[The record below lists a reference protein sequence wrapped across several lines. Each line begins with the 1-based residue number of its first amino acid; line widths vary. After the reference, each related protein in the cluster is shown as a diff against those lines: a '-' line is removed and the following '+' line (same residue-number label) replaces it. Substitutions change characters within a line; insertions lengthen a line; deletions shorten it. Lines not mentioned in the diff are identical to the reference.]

1 MNFRTTLII
10 IVLLAGIAGA
20 YFLFFQ
26 QSPEDASTNE
36 KPPIH
41 QVYGIMREKVRQM
54 EVMFAD
60 TAYQDLKLVKDAT
73 GNWQLESPFQ
83 ADADSEK
90 LNQML
95 DDMLN
100 KRVKQTLEVPELTQ
114 YGLDTP
120 SITLSLW
127 TEQTSPAATFLIGKK
142 AINFSV
148 YAKEKSEAH
157 IFLIESSALDDLTK
171 SPADL
176 RSRSVIK
183 FNTETVSN
191 IQFVY
196 GDIGRNSNQR
206 SAVSGQ
212 QENGME
218 ERKGGRGGTHPP
230 TIPPFQLNADGFRKP
245 TADGYKTLNCEKRN
259 GTWFVMHPI
268 EAKADTQE
276 IESLLSELRLLQVST
291 FEADGADANVPTQL
305 EKSGLDAPRIQVKL
319 IDGNNIYAL
328 DIGSEVPPE
337 NGTQGSVYVKS
348 VHQEAIYTVNDDI
361 YKLLNKSVFDLRD
374 KRVIDFQRTD
384 TIRIE
389 IKQSKG
395 ITVCTKNYDNTW
407 ELQTPT
413 GRGWVTQPV
422 RADAKAVDDLLFGI
436 DSLEAAAFVDDPV
449 KNLASYGLAS
459 PSIEVAFTQ
468 RGQEE
473 PAVLRIGDY
482 TQDGTV
488 YVKAEQSDQVTRVE
502 RALIDKIAMG
512 AAWLRDKQ
520 VLNFHID
527 DAIRFTWHGEE
538 SLTCQR
544 LGTNWRLTAPVKEEA
559 NNAEVNAIIYELD
572 DLMADAFVR
581 NEPAL
586 TDAITGF
593 RTPQIQLTIE
603 LRNQKVYTLQVGN
616 QAEASGRFYA
626 RLQHE
631 PNLIFLLNAEL
642 VPKLKTTL
650 TLLRTPE

>member
-1 MNFRTTLII
+1 MNFKTTLII

-26 QSPEDASTNE
+26 QSPEDASTSE

-41 QVYGIMREKVRQM
+41 QVYGITREKVQQV
-54 EVMFAD
+54 EVTFAD
-60 TAYQDLKLVKDAT
+60 MAYQNLKLAKDAT
-73 GNWQLESPFQ
+73 GNWQLKSPFQ

-90 LNQML
+90 VNQML

-127 TEQTSPAATFLIGKK
+127 TEQASPAITTFLIGKK

-148 YAKEKSEAH
+148 YVKEKSEAH
-157 IFLIESSALDDLTK
+157 IFLIESSALDDLAK
-171 SPADL
+171 SPTDL
-176 RSRSVIK
+176 RDPSVLK

-191 IQFVY
+191 IALASRDV
-196 GDIGRNSNQR
+196 GRNSGQP
-206 SAVSGQ
+206 SAVSRQ
-212 QENGME
+212 QKSGME
-218 ERKGGRGGTHPP
+218 EGKDGSGGTQSSNLPA
-230 TIPPFQLNADGFRKP
+230 FQRNADGFRNLMV
-245 TADGYKTLNCEKRN
+245 DGYATLHCEKRN
-259 GTWFVMHPI
+259 GTWFVTHPI
-268 EAKADTQE
+268 ETKADSQE
-276 IESLLSELRLLQVST
+276 IENLLSGLRALQVST
-291 FEADGADANVPTQL
+291 FEADQGDANTSAQL
-305 EKSGLDAPRIQVKL
+305 EKSGLDSPRIEIKFT
-319 IDGNNIYAL
+319 DGNNTYAL
-328 DIGSEVPPE
+328 DIGSEVPSE
-337 NGTQGSVYVKS
+337 SGTQRNVYVKS
-348 VHQEAIYTVNDDI
+348 VHQQAIYTVSDDI
-361 YKLLNKSVFDLRD
+361 YTLLNKSVFDLRD

-389 IKQSKG
+389 IKQDQET
-395 ITVCTKNYDNTW
+395 TVGTKNRDNIW

-413 GRGWVTQPV
+413 GKMK
-422 RADAKAVDDLLFGI
+422 ADAKAVDDLLFGV
-436 DSLEAAAFVDDPV
+436 DSLEVAAFVEDPV
-449 KNLASYGLAS
+449 INLASYGLAP

-468 RGQEE
+468 RGEE
-473 PAVLRIGDY
+473 KPAVLLIGDY
-482 TQDGTV
+482 TTDGTV
-488 YVKAEQSDQVTRVE
+488 YVKAEQSDQVSRVE
-502 RALIDKIAMG
+502 RTLIDKIALG
-512 AAWLRDKQ
+512 SAWLRDKQ

-527 DAIRFTWHGEE
+527 DAVRLTLLHGEE

-572 DLMADAFVR
+572 DLMAAVYVQ
-581 NEPAL
+581 NEPVL
-586 TDAITGF
+586 TDAVTGF
-593 RTPQIQLTIE
+593 STPQVQITVE
-603 LRNQKVYTLQVGN
+603 LRNQKVYTLHVGN
-616 QAEASGRFYA
+616 PVEASGHFYA

-650 TLLRTPE
+650 TRLRMPQ

>member
-20 YFLFFQ
+20 YFLFLQ
-26 QSPEDASTNE
+26 QSPEDASTSE

-41 QVYGIMREKVRQM
+41 QVYGITREKVQQV
-54 EVMFAD
+54 EVTFAD

-73 GNWQLESPFQ
+73 GNWHLKNPFQ

-90 LNQML
+90 VNQML

-127 TEQTSPAATFLIGKK
+127 TEQASPAVTTFLIGKK

-148 YAKEKSEAH
+148 YVKEKSEAH

-171 SPADL
+171 SPTDL
-176 RSRSVIK
+176 RDPSVIK

-191 IQFVY
+191 VALASR
-196 GDIGRNSNQR
+196 DIGENSNQG

-212 QENGME
+212 RNSSRQSAVSSQKEN
-218 ERKGGRGGTHPP
+218 
-230 TIPPFQLNADGFRKP
+230 PFTDSLLLKAD
-245 TADGYKTLNCEKRN
+245 TYKTLNCEKRN
-259 GTWFVMHPI
+259 GTWFVTHPI
-268 EAKADTQE
+268 ETEADSQE
-276 IESLLSELRLLQVST
+276 IENLLSELRALQVST
-291 FEADGADANVPTQL
+291 FEADQADANIPAQL
-305 EKSGLDAPRIQVKL
+305 EKSGLDSPRIQIKL
-319 IDGNNIYAL
+319 TDRNSTYAL
-328 DIGSEVPPE
+328 DIGSEVPSE
-337 NGTQGSVYVKS
+337 NGTQRSVYVKS
-348 VHQEAIYTVNDDI
+348 VHQQAIYTVSDDI
-361 YKLLNKSVFDLRD
+361 YTLLNKSVFDVRD

-389 IKQSKG
+389 IAQNKQT
-395 ITVCTKNYDNTW
+395 TVCTKNYDNTW
-407 ELQTPT
+407 ELHTPT
-413 GRGWVTQPV
+413 GKMK
-422 RADAKAVDDLLFGI
+422 ADAKAVDDLLFGV
-436 DSLEAAAFVDDPV
+436 DSLEAAAFVEEPS
-449 KNLASYGLAS
+449 KNLASYGLAP

-468 RGQEE
+468 RGEE
-473 PAVLRIGDY
+473 KPAVLLIGDS
-482 TQDGTV
+482 TKDGTV
-488 YVKAEQSDQVTRVE
+488 YVKAEQSDQVTRVK
-502 RALIDKIAMG
+502 RALIDKITLG

-527 DAIRFTWHGEE
+527 DAVRLTLQGEE

-572 DLMADAFVR
+572 DLMAAAYVQ

-586 TDAITGF
+586 TDAVTGF
-593 RTPQIQLTIE
+593 RTPQIQITVE

-616 QAEASGRFYA
+616 PVEVSGHFYA

-650 TLLRTPE
+650 TQLRMPK